1 MPAKRSSNDDSA
13 NKRNLIQG
21 MEKMNLL
28 SKEISSMTAQMEQW
42 IQALTNLS
50 YAVKDQDLL
59 HDVIS
64 TLSKMQPKPDRKKPK
79 PTTSQ
84 QSPQLIKKPTTS
96 QQSPQPIKKPTT
108 SQQSPQPIK
117 KPTTSQQS
125 PQPENENNSSYKPH
139 SPDGDSLFDLLN
151 SPSLENIVKHVM
163 EKKKKKG

>member
-1 MPAKRSSNDDSA
+1 MPAKRSSNDNSA

-28 SKEISSMTAQMEQW
+28 TKEISLMTSQMEQW

-59 HDVIS
+59 RDVIS
-64 TLSKMQPKPDRKKPK
+64 SLSKMQPKSDGKNPK

-84 QSPQLIKKPTTS
+84 QSPQPNKTPTTS
-96 QQSPQPIKKPTT
+96 QQSPPAKD
-108 SQQSPQPIK
+108 
-117 KPTTSQQS
+117 
-125 PQPENENNSSYKPH
+125 ENNSPYKPH

-151 SPSLENIVKHVM
+151 APSLEKIVKHVM
-163 EKKKKKG
+163 EKKKK

>member
-108 SQQSPQPIK
+108 SQQSPP
-117 KPTTSQQS
+117 S
-125 PQPENENNSSYKPH
+125 ENENNSSYKPH

>member
-28 SKEISSMTAQMEQW
+28 TKEISLMTSQMEQW

-59 HDVIS
+59 RDVIS
-64 TLSKMQPKPDRKKPK
+64 SLSKMQPKSDGKNPK

-84 QSPQLIKKPTTS
+84 QSPPAKD
-96 QQSPQPIKKPTT
+96 
-108 SQQSPQPIK
+108 
-117 KPTTSQQS
+117 
-125 PQPENENNSSYKPH
+125 ENNSPYKPH

-151 SPSLENIVKHVM
+151 APSLEKIVKHVM
-163 EKKKKKG
+163 EKKKK